1 MTKINNVQKSVKRP
15 CLTFNFSF
23 FWFFCLEVQ
32 LTSIS
37 DVCVLYFLLS
47 SFFWPNIPSAFSLP
61 LTLLLFFS
69 VWIFQVTTDYETVSS
84 LLGIL
89 IILNISNASIKTLPH
104 IFLVQQVTDP
114 KNWVIWAPHYIR
126 HDDQQLH
133 DLDYPIS
140 GISCN
145 SESTRHLNVEGIV
158 IVN

>member
-1 MTKINNVQKSVKRP
+1 MLTFTYIINKLFSTKFINNRSAQLFLTDIWSIFWQNKNLVFPYFFIMKTLYFLVIFYKYVFLKQLDSIIKWSYYRGWQVFMTKINNVQKSVKRP

-69 VWIFQVTTDYETVSS
+69 I
-84 LLGIL
+84 
-89 IILNISNASIKTLPH
+89 
-104 IFLVQQVTDP
+104 
-114 KNWVIWAPHYIR
+114 
-126 HDDQQLH
+126 
-133 DLDYPIS
+133 
-140 GISCN
+140 
-145 SESTRHLNVEGIV
+145 
-158 IVN
+158 